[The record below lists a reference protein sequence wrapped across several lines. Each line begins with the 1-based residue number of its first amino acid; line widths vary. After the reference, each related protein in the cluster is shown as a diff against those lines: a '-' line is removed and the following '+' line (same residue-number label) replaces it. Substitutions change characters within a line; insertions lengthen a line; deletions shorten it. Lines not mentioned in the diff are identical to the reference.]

1 MSEKQQ
7 QEILMNYRLAYQSN
21 TAVNWCPELGT
32 VLANDEVKD
41 GLSVRGGHPVV
52 KKTMKQWSLRVSAY
66 AQRLLDG
73 MEKLD
78 WSDSLKE
85 MQRNWIGKSVG
96 AKVFFRLEEHEE
108 KMEIFTTRPDT
119 LFGATFMV
127 IAPEHDWVEMLTKED
142 RKAEVEEYVNWAK
155 NRSERERMT
164 EVKKVT
170 GVFTGSYAIHPFS
183 GERIPIWI
191 ADYVLTSYGT
201 GAIMAVPAHD
211 SRDYA
216 FAKKFDIPIVEV
228 VSGGDI
234 SEESYDAKD
243 GVLVNSDF
251 LNGMKVKQAVGEAI
265 KKLRALGIGEKQI
278 NFRLRDAIFSRQ
290 RYWGEPFPVYYKDGM
305 PQVLNIKDL
314 PLELP
319 PVDKYLPTE
328 KGEPPLARAENWN
341 TKDGHPL
348 EVDTMP
354 GFAGSS
360 GYYLRYMDPTN
371 NTQYFSPEA
380 INYWQDVDLY
390 IGGAEHATG
399 HLIYSRCW
407 NKFLFDLGMV
417 VKAEPF
423 KKLINQGMIQ
433 GRSNFVYR
441 VKGTNKFVSFGL
453 RKDYDVQ
460 RIHVDINIVDNDV
473 LDTEA
478 FRKWQPEFKDAE
490 FILEDDKYICGWEV
504 EKMSKSLYNVQNPDE
519 LIEKYGADT
528 LRLYEMFL
536 GPIEQSKPW
545 DTKGIEGVF
554 RFIKKFWRLFH
565 NGENELELSD
575 AEPTKDELKVLH
587 KTIKKLQED
596 IERFSFNTGV
606 SAFMICTNEL
616 ADLKCNKRAILEPL
630 TVLIA
635 PYAPHLAEE
644 LWQLLGHNETVVD
657 AVYPEF
663 NEEYL
668 KESNFSYP
676 VSFNGKMRFKIDLPV
691 DMGKEEVEKAVL
703 AAEEAQRW
711 LEGKTVRKIIVVP
724 KRIVNVVVG

>member
-1 MSEKQQ
+1 
-7 QEILMNYRLAYQSN
+7 
-21 TAVNWCPELGT
+21 
-32 VLANDEVKD
+32 
-41 GLSVRGGHPVV
+41 
-52 KKTMKQWSLRVSAY
+52 
-66 AQRLLDG
+66 
-73 MEKLD
+73 
-78 WSDSLKE
+78 
-85 MQRNWIGKSVG
+85 
-96 AKVFFRLEEHEE
+96 
-108 KMEIFTTRPDT
+108 
-119 LFGATFMV
+119 
-127 IAPEHDWVEMLTKED
+127 MLTKIKQKND
-142 RKAEVEEYVNWAK
+142 VEEYVTWAK

-164 EVKKVT
+164 EVKKIS

-183 GERIPIWI
+183 GEKVPIWI
-191 ADYVLTSYGT
+191 ADYVLMSYGT

-216 FAKKFDIPIVEV
+216 FAKHFNIPIIEV

-234 SEESYDAKD
+234 DKESYDAKD
-243 GVLVNSDF
+243 GILVNSDF

-265 KKLRALGIGEKQI
+265 KKLRALGIGEKQT

-290 RYWGEPFPVYYKDGM
+290 RYWGEPFPVFYKDGM
-305 PQVLNIKDL
+305 PKVLNIKDL

-319 PVDKYLPTE
+319 AVDKYLPTE
-328 KGEPPLARAENWN
+328 KGEPPLARAENWE
-341 TKDGHPL
+341 TKDGYPL

-360 GYYLRYMDPTN
+360 GYYLRYMDPNN

-380 INYWQDVDLY
+380 VNYWQDVDLY

-399 HLIYSRCW
+399 HLIYSRFW

-417 VKAEPF
+417 VKEEPF
-423 KKLINQGMIQ
+423 KKLVNQGMIQ

-453 RKDYDVQ
+453 RKEYDIQ
-460 RIHVDINIVDNDV
+460 RIHVDINIVDNDI
-473 LDTEA
+473 LDTDA
-478 FRKWQPEFKDAE
+478 FKKWQPEFAGAE
-490 FILEDDKYICGWEV
+490 FILEGGKYICGWEV

-575 AEPTKDELKVLH
+575 IEPTKNELKVLH

-606 SAFMICTNEL
+606 SAFMICANEL
-616 ADLKCNKRAILEPL
+616 TDLKCNKRAILEPL
-630 TVLIA
+630 TILIA

-644 LWQLLGHNETVVD
+644 LWQLLGHNESVVD
-657 AVYPEF
+657 VAYPEH

-676 VSFNGKMRFKIDLPV
+676 VSFNGKMRFMIDLPI
-691 DMGKEEVEKAVL
+691 DMGKEDVEKAVL

-711 LEGKTVRKIIVVP
+711 LEGKTIRKIIVVP